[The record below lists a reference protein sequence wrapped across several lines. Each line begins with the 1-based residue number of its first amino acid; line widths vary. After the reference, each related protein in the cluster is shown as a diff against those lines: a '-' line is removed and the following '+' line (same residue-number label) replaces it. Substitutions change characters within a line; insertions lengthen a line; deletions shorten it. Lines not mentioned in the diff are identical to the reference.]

1 MEEWWFLRHSVIVN
15 EKNMGLEIRAAL
27 KDARRVVVKIGSR
40 SLVSE
45 PGRFEALAEQL
56 AEMRGQCE
64 GRSVVLVSSGAIAMG
79 RRVLG
84 MVDRPTDL
92 AQLQA
97 ASAIGQSALMHEY
110 AKAFAPYNIPVA
122 QVLLTHA
129 DLADRAR
136 FLNARRA
143 LEGILNTPAIPIIN
157 ENDAVAV
164 DEIRFGDNDQL
175 AAMVCT
181 LIGAD
186 VLVLLSDVEGVRGES
201 GKRISM
207 VTPDMDLSAYIEA
220 PKDDVGSGGMSSKV
234 DAARRGTRSGAL
246 AFVAD
251 SNEPQILRRLLGGDD
266 IGTLFVPGGESLP
279 SRKAWIA
286 FTLRARGI
294 LHIDAGAAAALRG
307 GASLLSAGL
316 RQVEGVFVAGDA
328 VAIEGPGGLLARGLV
343 RQDASSVASL
353 VGAKGTVVV
362 HRDDLVML

>member
-1 MEEWWFLRHSVIVN
+1 MDDKST
-15 EKNMGLEIRAAL
+15 GQEIRAAL
-27 KDARRVVVKIGSR
+27 RNARRVVVKIGSR

-45 PGRFEALAEQL
+45 PGRFAALADQIAKL
-56 AEMRGQCE
+56 RAQCE

-79 RRVLG
+79 RRVLK
-84 MVDRPTDL
+84 MTQRPTDL

-97 ASAIGQSALMHEY
+97 ASAIGQSALMNEY
-110 AKAFAPYNIPVA
+110 GQAFAPHQIPVA

-129 DLADRAR
+129 DLAERGR

-143 LEGILNTPAIPIIN
+143 LEGILATPAIPIVN

-186 VLVLLSDVEGVRGES
+186 VLVLLSDVEGVRGEG
-201 GKRISM
+201 GKRIST
-207 VTPDMDLSAYIEA
+207 VDHAMDLSPYIEA
-220 PKDDVGSGGMSSKV
+220 PKDDIGSGGMGSKV
-234 DAARRGTRSGAL
+234 DAARRGTRSGAV
-246 AFVAD
+246 AFIAD
-251 SNEPQILRRLLGGDD
+251 ASDPLILTRLLGGEDV
-266 IGTLFVPGGESLP
+266 GTLFVPGEASLP

-286 FTLRARGI
+286 FTLRARGT
-294 LHIDAGAAAALRG
+294 LHIDAGAATALRR

-316 RQVEGVFVAGDA
+316 RQVDGVFAAGDA
-328 VAIEGPGGLLARGLV
+328 VALEGPDGLIARGLV
-343 RQDASSVASL
+343 RQDSAETTKL
-353 VGAKGTVVV
+353 VGAQGTVVV